1 MKKSITILLLVIT
14 TMASAQQ
21 KKKDYYLIPQVAL
34 LNGDNATSGQ
44 VQVTGGMQ
52 VKQWAFGLGLA
63 MDYYKIRTLP
73 VFADARLYF
82 GEQKQ
87 FFSYANL
94 GYNIV
99 TALESQERKLST
111 WLGGTYTNSSFGNGL
126 YTDIGIGCLIDG
138 NKKKGLLMSLGYSIK
153 TLSETYTDW
162 FSGISS
168 GWEPSSVRVDG
179 GRKANYTLN
188 CFSLKLGVRL

>member
-1 MKKSITILLLVIT
+1 MKKSITMLLLVIT
-14 TMASAQQ
+14 IATSAQQ
-21 KKKDYYLIPQVAL
+21 KTKNYYIIPQIAL

-44 VQVTGGMQ
+44 VQVIGGMQ
-52 VKQWAFGLGLA
+52 LQQWAFGLGVA

-82 GEQKQ
+82 GAQKK

-99 TALESQERKLST
+99 TALESQERKMSS
-111 WLGGTYTNSSFGNGL
+111 WVNGFYTNSSFNNGL
-126 YTDIGIGCLIDG
+126 YTDIGIGCSLQEKGSDG
-138 NKKKGLLMSLGYSIK
+138 VSMSLGYSIK

-162 FSGISS
+162 VSTSS
-168 GWEPSSVRVDG
+168 FWLPQVRVDAS
-179 GRKANYTLN
+179 RKANYTLN
-188 CFSLKLGVRL
+188 CFTLKLGVRL